1 MALLLGSRNWAQDL
15 NVESYFCLHA
25 GPRIF
30 AVPGDVLDVIFR
42 NNLNYTVNVVPSG
55 AVTNSTESAEPGQT
69 ITYQWTVTNQV
80 CKPSYACI
88 PRSGMQAQC
97 SACKFCCTISKL
109 MLFPFHNIL
118 VSGYA
123 AAERVGL

>member
-15 NVESYFCLHA
+15 NDESYFCLHA

-42 NNLNYTVNVVPSG
+42 NNLNYTVNLVPSG
-55 AVTNSTESAEPGQT
+55 AVTNSTESAEPGET

-80 CKPSYACI
+80 CKPSY
-88 PRSGMQAQC
+88 
-97 SACKFCCTISKL
+97 ACKFCCTISKL

-118 VSGYA
+118 VSGSA